1 MLAIAKAGCHL
12 PIKAAKTAMGI
23 FGSIFIWLR
32 RQGLV
37 FLLVLAAVAFHQFVW
52 PVISHEA
59 AGNTV
64 RNEWKS
70 PLELKAELVELKNEA
85 LEDVKVSRTDL
96 LVKSGSAL
104 NTALRQ
110 KTAELTKVQQNL
122 AERQGIFSSI
132 RPTAIIAREK
142 LKLRRVRLSGEIK
155 VLHTLSARQASE
167 LAFKQIRYPS
177 QKAVTVARQRCTNA
191 NQSVRA
197 FNRLNSAEIAARN
210 ILFGKAEELTL
221 TAETRCK
228 KYQDLDSQR
237 KTGLAKGIA
246 ARAKFENSKAALSQA
261 LSNLDAGLNGYSLEI
276 TEQTIQALLLKA
288 LMIFLAILV
297 TPLIIRA
304 IFYHVIAPLAESRAS
319 IRISVPGGGTVPI
332 PLSEHSRVSIPVTL
346 GPAEELLVRQDYLQ
360 TSSLTG
366 KKETRWLLDYR
377 HVLTSIASGL
387 SFLTR
392 IRGDGEITTVSAVRD
407 PFAELTEII
416 LANGAAC
423 VLHPRALVA
432 VVQPVGKTLRITSHW
447 RLLSPNAWLTFQ
459 LRYLVFHG
467 PCRLVVKGG
476 RGIRV
481 EQAISGRIF
490 GQDQLV
496 GFSAD
501 LSYSVTRTETF
512 WPYFFGREQLF
523 KDKVAQGSGILI
535 IEEAPL
541 SSRQGSG
548 IRRGLEGVVDATMKA
563 FGL

>member
-1 MLAIAKAGCHL
+1 
-12 PIKAAKTAMGI
+12 MGI
-23 FGSIFIWLR
+23 FRSIFVWLR

-37 FLLVLAAVAFHQFVW
+37 FLTILAAVTFHQFVW
-52 PVISHEA
+52 PMIYNETT
-59 AGNTV
+59 GNTV

-70 PLELKAELVELKNEA
+70 PNEIKAELTEFKKEV

-104 NTALRQ
+104 NTILRQ
-110 KTAELTKVQQNL
+110 KTEELKKVQQSL
-122 AERQGIFSSI
+122 DQRQGIFSSI
-132 RPTAIIAREK
+132 RPTAIFAREA
-142 LKLRRVRLSGEIK
+142 LKLRRIRLSGEIK
-155 VLHTLSARQASE
+155 VLRSLSTQQASE
-167 LAFKQIRYPS
+167 LALKQIRYPT
-177 QKAVTVARQRCTNA
+177 QKAVTVALQGCTAA

-210 ILFGKAEELTL
+210 ILFDKADDLTQ
-221 TAETRCK
+221 TAETRCNR
-228 KYQDLDSQR
+228 YEYLDSQR
-237 KTGLAKGIA
+237 KAGLANGEA
-246 ARAKFENSKAALSQA
+246 ARAKFEKSKAALSQA
-261 LSNLDAGLNGYSLEI
+261 LSDMDTGLSSYSFEI
-276 TEQTIQALLLKA
+276 TDQTIQALLLKA

-297 TPLIIRA
+297 TPFLIRA
-304 IFYHVIAPLAESRAS
+304 IFYHAIVPLTESRAS

-332 PLSEHSRVSIPVTL
+332 PLAENSRVSIPITL
-346 GPAEELLVRQDYLQ
+346 GTAEELLVRQGYLQ

-366 KKETRWLLDYR
+366 EKETRWLLDYR

-392 IRGDGEITTVSAVRD
+392 IRGEGETTTVSAVRD
-407 PFAELTEII
+407 PFAELTEVVM
-416 LANGAAC
+416 ATGAAC
-423 VLHPRALVA
+423 VLHSRALVA
-432 VVQPVGKTLRITSHW
+432 VVQPVGMTMRITSHW
-447 RLLSPNAWLTFQ
+447 RLLSLNAWLTFQ

-481 EQAISGRIF
+481 EQATSGRIF

-548 IRRGLEGVVDATMKA
+548 VRRGLEGAVDATMKA